1 MMKYIITESKLDKVV
16 DSFITSQ
23 LGGLE
28 QKLEKVDSTVNR
40 FVFRDKNGDAV
51 MIILEGMDKKPMAGI
66 SVYVYKSFASVF
78 GLNDFHEVQK
88 YFKKWFK
95 KHMGINVFEVETFS
109 SGQDEYFY

>member
-1 MMKYIITESKLDKVV
+1 MKYIITESKLDKVV

-40 FVFRDKNGDAV
+40 DVFIDKNGNTI
-51 MIILEGMDKKPMAGI
+51 MIVLVGMDYKPIIGLNE
-66 SVYVYKSFASVF
+66 YVYKSVASVF

-95 KHMGINVFEVETFS
+95 KHMGINVFAVDTFS
-109 SGQDEYFY
+109 PGQDEYFY

>member
-1 MMKYIITESKLDKVV
+1 MKYVITENRLDKVV
-16 DSFITSQ
+16 DTYITSQ

-95 KHMGINVFEVETFS
+95 NHMGIDLIAVETFAR
-109 SGQDEYFY
+109 GHDEYFY

>member
-1 MMKYIITESKLDKVV
+1 MKYIITESKLDKVV

-40 FVFRDKNGDAV
+40 DVFIDKNGNTI
-51 MIILEGMDKKPMAGI
+51 MIVLVGMDYKPIIGLNE
-66 SVYVYKSFASVF
+66 YVYKSVASVF

-95 KHMGINVFEVETFS
+95 KHMGINVFAVDTFS